1 VMGAVYQATLQQ
13 LLRGGWR
20 DPAARISL
28 PKPLKLWLV
37 LRHGL
42 V

>member
-1 VMGAVYQATLQQ
+1 MGAFYRAMLGA
-13 LLRGGWR
+13 LIAAGWR
-20 DPAARISL
+20 DPGARVSL
-28 PKPLKLWLV
+28 SKGRKLWLV

>member
-1 VMGAVYQATLQQ
+1 MAAFYRAMLDA
-13 LLRGGWR
+13 LLRAGWR
-20 DPAARISL
+20 DPAQRVSL
-28 PKPLKLWLV
+28 TKAQKLWLV